1 MKEKLK
7 AFRRRITLKQLR
19 ALTAVV
25 ETGTVTGAA
34 TRLSVTPPAVTQQL
48 RQLEDT
54 VGVPLLERTPQG
66 LRPTVAGA
74 EVLATANRVE
84 LALLECGEALE
95 ALGGID
101 TGRVSV
107 AVVSTAK
114 YFVPMVLAE
123 FLRIHPKVEIR
134 LQIGN
139 RETMIAALRNFES
152 DFAVTGRP
160 PEDLELESA
169 VIGDHPHIII
179 AAPDHPL
186 AARKGMDFASLA
198 GETFLLR
205 EHGSGT
211 RLLMKRLF
219 SSAGLNPDLGMELGS
234 NETIKQAV
242 MANLGIA
249 LISAHTVAA
258 ELQDGR
264 LASLDVSG
272 LPVIRQWFVVR
283 QKEKRLLPAPQT
295 LWDFFATRGAVLL
308 AELAGSAAGVSKQ
321 ATG

>member
-1 MKEKLK
+1 MKEKLN
-7 AFRRRITLKQLR
+7 AFRRRVTLKQLR
-19 ALTAVV
+19 ALTAVHQ
-25 ETGTVTGAA
+25 TGTISGAA
-34 TRLSVTPPAVTQQL
+34 GVLNVTPPAVTQQL
-48 RQLEDT
+48 RQLEEV
-54 VGVPLLERTPQG
+54 VGMPLLERTARG
-66 LRPTVAGA
+66 LRPTVAGGELLDA
-74 EVLATANRVE
+74 AGRVE
-84 LALLECGEALE
+84 LALSDCGEALE

-101 TGRVSV
+101 SGRVSV

-114 YFVPMVLAE
+114 YFVPMVLAD
-123 FLRIHPKVEIR
+123 FLKVHPNVEIR

-179 AAPDHPL
+179 APPDHPL
-186 AARKGMDFASLA
+186 AARKALDFAALA

-219 SSAGLNPDLGMELGS
+219 TAAGLNPDLGMELGS

-242 MANLGIA
+242 MAGLGIA

-258 ELQDGR
+258 ELQDRR
-264 LASLDVSG
+264 LASLDVVG
-272 LPVIRQWFVVR
+272 LPVVRQWFVVR
-283 QKEKRLLPAPQT
+283 QTAKRLLPAPQT
-295 LWDFFATRGAVLL
+295 LWDFFTTRGAALL
-308 AELAGSAAGVSKQ
+308 AELSSSQQAASR
-321 ATG
+321 